1 MNPWSIIASATM
13 LMGAGLLAWRHAHE
27 PGNEPTD
34 EPADDEPAD
43 EPDEAMPPSSAL
55 GRIAAKILHFF
66 GIGGISLT
74 LAGAV
79 ILSVASVVGA
89 ALDIIA
95 VLHFGRAYP
104 TWFPASASLVGL
116 TVGLGCA
123 WLVAAA
129 PNRVS

>member
-13 LMGAGLLAWRHAHE
+13 LAGAGLLAWRHAHK
-27 PGNEPTD
+27 P
-34 EPADDEPAD
+34 DDEPDD
-43 EPDEAMPPSSAL
+43 EPDEAMPPSSAA
-55 GRIAAKILHFF
+55 GRITAKILHFF
-66 GIGGISLT
+66 GIGGISLA

-129 PNRVS
+129 PSRVS